1 MSAESRIIKWGFEAP
16 PPRLF
21 RYAEPIVAAVLG
33 YGKVVYTAF
42 GKFARI
48 I

>member
-1 MSAESRIIKWGFEAP
+1 MSAESRIIKWGFEAA
-16 PPRLF
+16 PRLF
-21 RYAEPIVAAVLG
+21 RYAEPIVAVVLG